1 MTKESDGAGPQNPS
15 QNPAGQSPVGQ
26 DPAYQGARPA
36 SFADIQEPWSFA
48 GGVSDA
54 MSARL
59 AQNWWAMA
67 LRGVFAI
74 LFGLVAVL
82 LPGVTLASLVLL
94 FGAYMLVDGIFAIA
108 AGIKAAARHERWGA
122 LLLEGI
128 VDLIACA
135 IAFVWP
141 LATVL
146 AFVILMAAWA
156 VVSGVL
162 LLSAAFRLHAAHGK
176 WFMGFGGAVSIAWGI
191 LLFLWPIAGAVVLTL
206 WMGAYALFFGVT
218 LLILAF
224 RLRSRRH
231 DFGRM
236 GPLSQGA

>member
-1 MTKESDGAGPQNPS
+1 MTRESDGAGPQNP
-15 QNPAGQSPVGQ
+15 PPPEAGQ

-36 SFADIQEPWSFA
+36 SLAGMQEPWSLA
-48 GGVSDA
+48 GGVSQA

-59 AQNWWAMA
+59 AQNWWAIA

-74 LFGLVAVL
+74 LFGLAAVF
-82 LPGVTLASLVLL
+82 LPGLTLASLVLL
-94 FGAYMLVDGIFAIA
+94 FAVYMLVDGIFAIV
-108 AGIKAAARHERWGA
+108 AGIRAVSRHERWGA

-128 VDLIACA
+128 ADLVACA

-156 VVSGVL
+156 IVSGGL

-176 WFMGFGGAVSIAWGI
+176 GLMGFGGVVSIAWGI
-191 LLFLWPIAGAVVLTL
+191 LLFLFPITGAVVLTL

-218 LLILAF
+218 LLVLAF
-224 RLRSRRH
+224 RLRSRRQ
-231 DFGRM
+231 GPRGM
-236 GPLSQGA
+236 QPLSQGA